1 MRKFFQAVMAVVLMA
16 TVTSVAL
23 ADGPWDELSQSIDD
37 RDFALADS
45 LIGQLKIEQ
54 ADNPEILKYEGILA
68 IKRAKKRTSIRT
80 NEMSARDSAYL
91 QQLNADYGDTLVFRE
106 FVKAVPVIVYEDSLV
121 QLANGLFEAA
131 IEKSPRRLDY
141 RMVQIDGM
149 LEAQQTGTARDAYAR
164 MVADVDRDSTGW
176 LWLDDHAIGD
186 SVTEY
191 IAHGFLGVIHSLT
204 NDDVILDDLSQFVD
218 TIQGFM
224 PDMCKIAA
232 REYLGS
238 LYFENQRYDQA
249 IVQWKKI
256 LPIACEP
263 DLSRVRYNMAI
274 ASLQMGDE
282 NSAIK
287 LGKDI
292 VASTQAP
299 PEIVEQAV
307 ALVDYFTQAPEEI
320 SYKQFQF
327 SFLPQI
333 TLVAP
338 SPMYDAA
345 LLDPQELISQACQ
358 AFKVAVAKDLSPVTA
373 VKVENDSVN
382 AIVWTMPKAE
392 DITDCKYIAF
402 VPTDTCYRVF
412 TLEKTFNLG
421 REDIPEDIFLV
432 CEVKPTIGPDGYN
445 YNHANYGNLLT
456 DECPPDVFAAIVCE
470 LLARLSEDDS
480 DSDSDSAEGMEQP

>member
-1 MRKFFQAVMAVVLMA
+1 MRRLFHAVMAVALMM

-23 ADGPWDELSQSIDD
+23 ADEPWNELSQSIDD

-45 LIGQLKIEQ
+45 LIGQLKLEQ
-54 ADNPEILKYEGILA
+54 ADNPELLKYEGILA

-91 QQLNADYGDTLVFRE
+91 QQLNADYGDTLVFRD
-106 FVKAVPVIVYEDSLV
+106 FVKAVPVIVYDDSLV

-149 LEAQQTGTARDAYAR
+149 LEAQQTGIARDAYAR
-164 MVADVDRDSTGW
+164 MVADIDRDSTGW
-176 LWLDDHAIGD
+176 LWLDNHAIGD

-191 IAHGFLGVIHSLT
+191 VAHGFLGVIHSLSS
-204 NDDVILDDLSQFVD
+204 DDVSIDYLSQFTD
-218 TIQGFM
+218 TIWEIM
-224 PDMCKIAA
+224 PDMCKIEA
-232 REYLGS
+232 REFLGS
-238 LYFENQRYDQA
+238 LYFDNQRYDQS

-256 LPIACEP
+256 LSIAGEP

-274 ASLQMGDE
+274 AYLQMGDE
-282 NSAIK
+282 NSAVD

-299 PEIVEQAV
+299 REISEQAV
-307 ALVDYFTQAPEEI
+307 ALVDYLTQAPEEI

-333 TLVAP
+333 TLIAP
-338 SPMYDAA
+338 SPMAEAA
-345 LLDPQELISQACQ
+345 LLDPQELISQACH
-358 AFKVAVAKDLSPVTA
+358 AFKISVAKDLSPVVA

-382 AIVWTMPKAE
+382 ATVWTMPKAE

-402 VPTDTCYRVF
+402 VPADTCYRVF
-412 TLEKTFNLG
+412 TLEKTLNFG
-421 REDIPEDIFLV
+421 GEDTHEDIFLV
-432 CEVKPTIGPDGYN
+432 CEVEPTSSH
-445 YNHANYGNLLT
+445 YNHTNYGNILT
-456 DECPPDVFAAIVCE
+456 DECLPDEFATIVCK
-470 LLARLSEDDS
+470 LLARLNEDDS
-480 DSDSDSAEGMEQP
+480 DSDAAKGTEQP